1 MAGTKQTTA
10 TSLKPG
16 SYLVIDGHACK
27 VTKIDTSRPGKHGHA
42 KCRISATSVFDGSRK
57 VAVLPGH
64 DKVEVPL
71 IEKKNAQI
79 LSVTGDTA
87 NVMDEESFETFDLEI
102 PEELKGQVKEGVNII
117 YWDILDKKMMKEVK
131 NG

>member
-10 TSLKPG
+10 TSLKSG

-27 VTKIDTSRPGKHGHA
+27 VSKIDTSRPGKHGHA
-42 KCRISATSVFDGSRK
+42 KCRISAVSVFDGSRK
-57 VAVLPGH
+57 VAVIPGH

-71 IEKKNAQI
+71 IEKKNAQV
-79 LSVTGDTA
+79 LSVNGDKA
-87 NVMDEESFETFDLEI
+87 NVMDEENFETFDLDI
-102 PEELKGQVKEGVNII
+102 PEDLKERVKEGANVI

-131 NG
+131 